1 MIRIN
6 LLPVRV
12 SKKKVAGRQQLLLI
26 GLVVLLALIANWI
39 WSASR
44 AGDLSSREA
53 KLRRTKDEI
62 AQLEKVIGEVKNIKA
77 QQAALKEK
85 IDVLEK
91 LKAGRSGPV
100 KLLDQLAQVV
110 PQRLEI
116 RRMEENGGSVTFEG
130 TGGSIDDVSAFMTA
144 LKGTPY
150 FTEVELKK
158 TAAVT
163 RSGYRVVDFTVIAKA
178 NYTPGASAPAPAPAK
193 GKG

>member
-26 GLVVLLALIANWI
+26 GLLTVLALIANWI

-44 AGDLSSREA
+44 AGELASREA
-53 KLRRTKDEI
+53 KLRRTRDDI

-85 IDVLEK
+85 IDILEK

-110 PQRLEI
+110 PPRLEI
-116 RRMEENGGSVTFEG
+116 RKMDEKGGQVTFEG
-130 TGGSIDDVSAFMTA
+130 SGATIDDVSAFMSA
-144 LKGTPY
+144 LKSTPY
-150 FTEVELKK
+150 FSEVELKK
-158 TAAVT
+158 TTAAT
-163 RSGYRVVDFTVIAKA
+163 RGGFRVVDFTVLAKA
-178 NYTPGASAPAPAPAK
+178 NYTPGASPPAPRTK
-193 GKG
+193 G